1 MKKILV
7 AVDGSSYSDKAIERA
22 IDIFKQNQVEII
34 LINVAEDFCPIGLV
48 EADCNIIKE
57 LVMKESK
64 GIMERALEKL
74 KSFNINARGIIEFGR
89 PAEKIAEVAHNEKVD
104 EIIVAS
110 HGKHG
115 AKKFLMGSVTA
126 RLIEIAPCPVVVVK

>member
-7 AVDGSSYSDKAIERA
+7 ATDGSEYSDKAIDKA
-22 IDIFKQNQVEII
+22 IEMARNNQVEILVVNI
-34 LINVAEDFCPIGLV
+34 AEDYCPIGLT
-48 EADCNIIKE
+48 EIDCDTIRE

-64 GIMERALEKL
+64 GIMQKATNRFKDAG
-74 KSFNINARGIIEFGR
+74 FDVRGLIEFGS
-89 PAEKIAEVAHNEKVD
+89 PAETIAQIAQREKAD

-126 RLIEIAPCPVVVVK
+126 RLIEVAPCPVIVVK